1 MEKATLTAKEV
12 AWSDDKPLMY
22 QNFLEVKVTEDRSI
36 RIIGLPRPTKE
47 AAREA
52 LEDEFHQ
59 WELAMQAF
67 KRRLAT
73 PKKRK

>member
-1 MEKATLTAKEV
+1 MEKATLIAKEV
-12 AWSDDKPLMY
+12 AWSNGKPLMF
-22 QNFLEVKVTEDRSI
+22 QNSLEVKVTEDRSI

-47 AAREA
+47 AARKA

-73 PKKRK
+73 TKRK